1 MKYII
6 LLQQDNHNGVVRVL
20 DSIPI
25 RRISIHSFKFVI
37 SKQTNDDSIKIFKKR
52 KQKHYAQIC
61 ICILGLCTIYVFV
74 RILAK
79 IFYLSF
85 FID

>member
-37 SKQTNDDSIKIFKKR
+37 SKQTNDDIIKLFKNEN
-52 KQKHYAQIC
+52 QH
-61 ICILGLCTIYVFV
+61 
-74 RILAK
+74 
-79 IFYLSF
+79 
-85 FID
+85 

>member
-37 SKQTNDDSIKIFKKR
+37 SKQTNDDIIKLFKNEENKSTMP
-52 KQKHYAQIC
+52 KF
-61 ICILGLCTIYVFV
+61 VFV
-74 RILAK
+74 
-79 IFYLSF
+79 YLVC
-85 FID
+85 IPYTHLYEA

>member
-25 RRISIHSFKFVI
+25 RRISIHSFKFVLN
-37 SKQTNDDSIKIFKKR
+37 KQTNDDIIKLFKNER
-52 KQKHYAQIC
+52 KQKHYAQLC
-61 ICILGLCTIYVFV
+61 ICILGLYTIYAFV
-74 RILAK
+74 
-79 IFYLSF
+79 
-85 FID
+85 

>member
-37 SKQTNDDSIKIFKKR
+37 NKQTNDDIIKLFKNER
-52 KQKHYAQIC
+52 KQKHYAQIR
-61 ICILGLCTIYVFV
+61 ICILGLYTIYAFV
-74 RILAK
+74 
-79 IFYLSF
+79 
-85 FID
+85 